1 MSLTEKRLARPV
13 AWSVGALAVA
23 GVAAVGARG
32 SFGLFIK
39 PWEEAFGATR
49 GSVAGI
55 SATSFVMYALSQA
68 FAGRLLDRWGGRR
81 VLLVGL
87 SGIAVSYLGAAFAT
101 ELWQVFL
108 LIGVMAGAASGFA
121 AIFTLNYIAAGIV
134 PSRSGIAFGVL
145 TAAGAGGQ
153 VVVLPVATAALGVSL
168 RVSLLAVALALA
180 VAFVVVLRIVHD
192 PGERDRE
199 RGTDGGF
206 GTIARTPGFWLLLV
220 PFFICGYTSTGLT
233 DTHLIPYA
241 TDHHIAEAT
250 ASAALATLAAFNVV
264 GVLVAGYL
272 TDRVD
277 RGKLLAATYVARAA
291 ALFVLPALTSAG
303 PIFVFAAFFGL
314 ADYATVPP
322 TTSLTRS
329 VCRAGGWGFA
339 LGLIGASHQVGSA
352 LGAWLGGWLFTRT
365 GSYDYSFSSA
375 AVALLVAAALSYLLR
390 ERGARPVPDPVPVG
404 I

>member
-1 MSLTEKRLARPV
+1 MSSTRRVERGV

-23 GVAAVGARG
+23 GVAALGARG
-32 SFGLFIK
+32 SFGLFVK

-49 GSVAGI
+49 GSVAAI
-55 SATSFVMYALSQA
+55 SATSFICYAASQA
-68 FAGRLLDRWGGRR
+68 VAGRLLDRWGGRR

-87 SGIAVSYLGAAFAT
+87 ASISVAYLGAAFAT
-101 ELWQVFL
+101 ELWQAFV
-108 LIGVMAGAASGFA
+108 LIGVVAGLGSGFA

-134 PSRSGIAFGVL
+134 RSRSGIAFGVL

-153 VVVLPVATAALGVSL
+153 VVVLPIATAALGVSL
-168 RVSLLAVALALA
+168 RVSLLTVAAALA
-180 VAFVVVLRIVHD
+180 VAFVVIAFIVRD
-192 PGERDRE
+192 PGRE
-199 RGTDGGF
+199 QLARRGRGGF

-264 GVLVAGYL
+264 GVLVAGFL
-272 TDRVD
+272 TDRID
-277 RGKLLAATYVARAA
+277 RGKLLAATYTARAA
-291 ALFVLPALTSAG
+291 SLFVLPALTSAG

-329 VCRAGGWGFA
+329 VCKEGGWGFA

-375 AVALLVAAALSYLLR
+375 AVALLVAAGLSYLLR
-390 ERGARPVPDPVPVG
+390 ERGHTPVPEPVPVG

>member
-1 MSLTEKRLARPV
+1 MSSTDRRLERGV

-23 GVAAVGARG
+23 GVAAIGARG
-32 SFGLFIK
+32 SFGLFVK

-49 GSVAGI
+49 GSVAAI
-55 SATSFVMYALSQA
+55 SASSFIFYAASQA
-68 FAGRLLDRWGGRR
+68 LAGRLLDRWGGRR

-87 SGIAVSYLGAAFAT
+87 ASIAIAYLGAAFAT
-101 ELWQVFL
+101 ELWQAFL
-108 LIGVMAGAASGFA
+108 LIGVVAGLGSGFA

-134 PSRSGIAFGVL
+134 RGRSGIAFGVL

-153 VVVLPVATAALGVSL
+153 VVVLPIATAALGLSL
-168 RVSLLAVALALA
+168 RVSLLTVAAALA
-180 VAFVVVLRIVHD
+180 VAFVVVSLIVRD
-192 PGERDRE
+192 RVGERSSR
-199 RGTDGGF
+199 TDGSGF

-220 PFFICGYTSTGLT
+220 PFFICGYTTTGLT

-250 ASAALATLAAFNVV
+250 ASAAFATLAAFNVA
-264 GVLVAGYL
+264 GVLVAGFL
-272 TDRVD
+272 TDRID
-277 RGKLLAATYVARAA
+277 RGKLLAATYTARAA
-291 ALFVLPALTSAG
+291 SLFVLPALTSAG

-329 VCRAGGWGFA
+329 VCKEGGWGFA

-390 ERGARPVPDPVPVG
+390 ERGQTPVPEPVPVG

>member
-1 MSLTEKRLARPV
+1 V

-23 GVAAVGARG
+23 GVAALGARG
-32 SFGLFIK
+32 SFGLFVK
-39 PWEEAFGATR
+39 PWEAAFDATR
-49 GSVAGI
+49 GSVAAI
-55 SATSFVMYALSQA
+55 SASSFICYAASQA
-68 FAGRLLDRWGGRR
+68 LAGRLLDRWGGRQ

-87 SGIAVSYLGAAFAT
+87 ASISIAYLGAAFAT
-101 ELWQVFL
+101 ELWQAFL
-108 LIGVMAGAASGFA
+108 LVGALAGLGSGFA

-134 PSRSGIAFGVL
+134 RSRSGIAFGVL

-153 VVVLPVATAALGVSL
+153 VIVLPIATTALGVSL
-168 RVSLLAVALALA
+168 RVSLLTVAAALA
-180 VAFVVVLRIVHD
+180 VAFVVIALVVRD
-192 PGERDRE
+192 PGREQLERAGR
-199 RGTDGGF
+199 GGF
-206 GTIARTPGFWLLLV
+206 RTIAGTPGFWLLLV

-264 GVLVAGYL
+264 GVLVAGFL
-272 TDRVD
+272 TDRID
-277 RGKLLAATYVARAA
+277 RGKLLAATYTARAA
-291 ALFVLPALTSAG
+291 SLFVLPALTSAG

-314 ADYATVPP
+314 ADFATVPP

-329 VCRAGGWGFA
+329 VCKEGGWGFA

-375 AVALLVAAALSYLLR
+375 AVALLVAAALSYVLR
-390 ERGARPVPDPVPVG
+390 ERRQTPVPEPVPVG

>member
-1 MSLTEKRLARPV
+1 MSSTDRRLDRGV
-13 AWSVGALAVA
+13 AWSVSALAVA
-23 GVAAVGARG
+23 GVAAIGARG
-32 SFGLFIK
+32 SFGLFVK
-39 PWEEAFGATR
+39 PWEDAFGATR
-49 GSVAGI
+49 GSVAAI
-55 SATSFVMYALSQA
+55 SASSFICYAASQA

-87 SGIAVSYLGAAFAT
+87 ASIAIAYLGAAFAT
-101 ELWQVFL
+101 ELWHAFL
-108 LIGVMAGAASGFA
+108 LIGVVAGLGSGFA

-134 PSRSGIAFGVL
+134 RSRSGIAFGVL

-153 VVVLPVATAALGVSL
+153 VVVLPIATAALGLSL
-168 RVSLLAVALALA
+168 RVALITVAAALA
-180 VAFVVVLRIVHD
+180 VAFVVVSFVVRD
-192 PGERDRE
+192 PEAGQSTRT
-199 RGTDGGF
+199 GGGGF
-206 GTIARTPGFWLLLV
+206 ATIARTPGFWLLLV

-264 GVLVAGYL
+264 GVLVAGFL

-277 RGKLLAATYVARAA
+277 RGKLLAATYTARAA
-291 ALFVLPALTSAG
+291 SLFVLPALTSAG

-329 VCRAGGWGFA
+329 VCKQGGWGFA

-375 AVALLVAAALSYLLR
+375 AAALLVAAGLSYLLR
-390 ERGARPVPDPVPVG
+390 KRDHTPVPEPVPVG